1 MLQILKWLIV
11 LLLAT
16 ISMFAQETFTNKKAS
31 KYEFTTIKDMEATPV
46 ENQNRTGT
54 CWSFSSLSFLE
65 SEIIRQGHAP
75 VDLSEMYVVRNAY
88 LGKAT
93 NYLRMGGKFNFGQ
106 GGAFHDSPWV
116 IKRYGIV
123 PEHEYMGLNY
133 GYDEHNHNEMHKALM
148 AMLEAF
154 NEKPQNKKLTPN
166 WKKAFTEVI
175 DAYLGD
181 LPDDLHNYNFKV
193 NGKSYNP
200 YTYAKEI
207 GLNMDDY
214 VGLTSFTHHPYYDT
228 FVLEVPDNWAMQTS
242 YNIPL
247 DEMME
252 VMEHAVMNGFT
263 FAWGADVSEKGFSAR
278 DALAILPVDEN
289 TIQEKNKD
297 DLTFKSKDGEEV
309 PNAFLQPVKEKWVTP
324 AERQAAFDEQTTT
337 DDHGLH
343 ITGIVKDQEG
353 NKYFIV
359 KNSWGTDHND
369 RGGYFYASF
378 PYVRYKTINMMVHK
392 DALPKSLKKK
402 LAL

>member
-16 ISMFAQETFTNKKAS
+16 ISMFAQETFTNKKGS
-31 KYEFTTIKDMEATPV
+31 KYEFTTIKDLEATPV

-65 SEIIRQGHAP
+65 SEIIRKGHEP
-75 VDLSEMYVVRNAY
+75 VNLSEMYVVRNAY

-93 NYLRMGGKFNFGQ
+93 NFLRMNGKFNFGQ

-123 PEHEYMGLNY
+123 PEHVYMGLNY
-133 GYDEHNHNEMHKALM
+133 GYEEHNHNEMEKALLG
-148 AMLEAF
+148 MLEAF
-154 NEKPQNKKLTPN
+154 NEKPQNKKLTSN

-193 NGKSYNP
+193 DGKTYNP
-200 YTYAKEI
+200 YTYAEEI

-214 VGLTSFTHHPYYDT
+214 VGLTSFTHHPYYDA

-252 VMEHAVMNGFT
+252 VMEHALMNGYT

-278 DALAILPVDEN
+278 DAMAILPEDEN
-289 TIQEKNKD
+289 SIQEKNRD

-343 ITGIVKDQEG
+343 ITGIVKDQLG

-359 KNSWGTDHND
+359 KNSWGTDYND

-402 LAL
+402 LNL

>member
-16 ISMFAQETFTNKKAS
+16 ISMFAQETFTNKKGS
-31 KYEFTTIKDMEATPV
+31 KYEFTTIKDLEATPV

-65 SEIIRQGHAP
+65 SEIIRKGHEP
-75 VDLSEMYVVRNAY
+75 VNLSEMYVVRNAY

-93 NYLRMGGKFNFGQ
+93 NFLRMNGKFNFGQ

-123 PEHEYMGLNY
+123 PEHVYMGLNY
-133 GYDEHNHNEMHKALM
+133 GYEEHNHNEMEKALLG
-148 AMLEAF
+148 MLEAF
-154 NEKPQNKKLTPN
+154 NEKPQNKKLTSN

-193 NGKSYNP
+193 DGKTYNP
-200 YTYAKEI
+200 YTYAEEI

-214 VGLTSFTHHPYYDT
+214 VGLTSFTHHPYYDA

-252 VMEHAVMNGFT
+252 VMEHALMNGYT

-278 DALAILPVDEN
+278 DAMAILPEDEN
-289 TIQEKNKD
+289 SIQEKNRD
-297 DLTFKSKDGEEV
+297 NLTFKSKDGEEV

-343 ITGIVKDQEG
+343 ITGIVKDQLG

-359 KNSWGTDHND
+359 KNSWGTDYND

-402 LAL
+402 LNL